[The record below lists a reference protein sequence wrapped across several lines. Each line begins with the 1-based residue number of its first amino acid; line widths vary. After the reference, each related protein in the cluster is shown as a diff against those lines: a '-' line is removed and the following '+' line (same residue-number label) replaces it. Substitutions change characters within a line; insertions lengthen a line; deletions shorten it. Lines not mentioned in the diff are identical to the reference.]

1 MARKALTDRFVESV
15 KVTKR
20 ENYFDEKAAGLCLR
34 VTPGGSK
41 SWSFVYRNGSGP
53 QWLALGSYPALTLSR
68 ARGLALMHRAQVEV
82 ENRDP
87 LAEARR
93 AALPENL
100 PSTALTFGR
109 FVAET
114 YLPFAK
120 ANKRTWRQ
128 DEQKLEKRILPAWR
142 DLPIASITRKHVV
155 LLLDTIQTEVLAAKT
170 SRGNRGTNVNRY
182 QALIS
187 RVFTIALNR
196 SEIENHPV
204 ARLIRRVKEGAR
216 TRKLTNEE
224 IRDLYLALTAP
235 KAETREGHAAALL
248 IRMLTG
254 QRGGEVVG
262 MTRSELDLKAGVW
275 EMAGTRTKNGRAHV
289 VPLSKGVKAIIQRRL
304 ELLPATEQRIFPGLT
319 IRCLSNPGWMGI
331 HGGAYDW
338 RDLRRTMA
346 TRLSQMGHK
355 LVVPRLL
362 NHAHA
367 TVTDRHYDQ
376 YEALPEKRAALDAW
390 DREVRRIVSR
400 LSRVKAA

>member
-1 MARKALTDRFVESV
+1 MARKAFTDRFVDSV
-15 KVTKR
+15 RVTKR
-20 ENYFDEKAAGLCLR
+20 ASYFDEKAVGLCLR
-34 VTPGGSK
+34 VTPSGSK
-41 SWSFVYRNGSGP
+41 SWSYVYRNANGP

-68 ARGLALMHRAQVEV
+68 ARGLALTYRAQVEV

-87 LAEARR
+87 VAEAKR
-93 AALPENL
+93 AALPDNL
-100 PSTALTFGR
+100 PSAAMTFGR
-109 FVAET
+109 FVADV

-142 DLPIASITRKHVV
+142 DMPIASITRKHVV
-155 LLLDTIQTEVLAAKT
+155 LLLDAIQADVLAAKT
-170 SRGNRGTNVNRY
+170 SRGSRGTNVNRY

-187 RVFTIALNR
+187 RIFTIALNR
-196 SEIENHPV
+196 SEIDNHPV
-204 ARLIRRVKEGAR
+204 ARMIRRVKESAR
-216 TRKLTNEE
+216 TRKLTDDE

-248 IRMLTG
+248 IRLLTG

-262 MTRSELDLKAGVW
+262 MTRSELDLDKGVW
-275 EMAGTRTKNGRAHV
+275 EMAGARTKNGRAHV
-289 VPLSKGVKAIIQRRL
+289 VPLSRTVKAIIEQRL
-304 ELLPATEQRIFPGLT
+304 ASLPETEQRIFPGLT

-376 YEALPEKRAALDAW
+376 YEALPEKSAALDAW

-400 LSRVKAA
+400 VSRVKTA